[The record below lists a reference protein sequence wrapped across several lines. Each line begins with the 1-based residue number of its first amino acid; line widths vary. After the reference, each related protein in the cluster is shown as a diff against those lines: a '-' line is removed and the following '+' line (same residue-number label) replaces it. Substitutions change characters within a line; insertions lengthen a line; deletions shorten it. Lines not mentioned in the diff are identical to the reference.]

1 MKSFFTL
8 LIAGSVAIS
17 GAASTAV
24 KQLPANAKAP
34 ATTAVK
40 RTVNGVLSSKLRP
53 ASNIMKAEDETV
65 TLAVPTNVKMT
76 ANAHG
81 DIDVTWDAVTDANY
95 YVAEGAMIAPVNA
108 GAAFQVANADF
119 TGISSTGTITSPVE
133 SDYIYETSDQL
144 IGAQFVLPVYI
155 NGAIGVEDNYMYAY
169 YYDAYAT
176 VETGIYDLSIAKDK
190 KMSVTVEVASGTGAD
205 FYCDLYAWDET
216 NQEYAIVDEYVKT
229 AISTDFQTLTFDLT
243 GATDECFLSL
253 YPYGDPDTYEFDG
266 NLFFRSI
273 KFSITADA
281 AGEVTLPV
289 LMWEGETNAT
299 AIDKKHVVGGN
310 TYGVSVKAYQLDDEG
325 NVTGE
330 SEYCDP
336 VYYTAPAGISDVIA
350 DGDNAPAVYYNLQG
364 MRLNN
369 PEGICIEVRGG
380 RATKVVK

>member
-1 MKSFFTL
+1 
-8 LIAGSVAIS
+8 
-17 GAASTAV
+17 
-24 KQLPANAKAP
+24 
-34 ATTAVK
+34 
-40 RTVNGVLSSKLRP
+40 
-53 ASNIMKAEDETV
+53 
-65 TLAVPTNVKMT
+65 
-76 ANAHG
+76 
-81 DIDVTWDAVTDANY
+81 
-95 YVAEGAMIAPVNA
+95 
-108 GAAFQVANADF
+108 
-119 TGISSTGTITSPVE
+119 
-133 SDYIYETSDQL
+133 
-144 IGAQFVLPVYI
+144 
-155 NGAIGVEDNYMYAY
+155 MYAS

-253 YPYGDPDTYEFDG
+253 YPYGDPDTYELDG